1 MINSKLV
8 SVVVNCFNGQD
19 YLKEAL
25 QSVLDQDY
33 ENWELIFWD
42 NCSTDQSKKIFDGF
56 LDSRF
61 KYYYANEHTVLY
73 EARNLA
79 LDKCRG
85 DLIAFLDVDDY
96 WKSNK
101 LSMQVRE
108 FNDDIG
114 LVCSDYL
121 LLNERKNTIKHI
133 KSPRIN
139 ARIGMKSIVSDYSI
153 CMSSI
158 VINKFAINN
167 KNLKFDSRYQ
177 IIGDFK
183 MVVDILNSYKISC
196 VNEALVTY
204 RWHGENISIREK
216 EKHLIELKKL
226 EHECQNEEYLTYLEE
241 KIAYLEAT
249 DLIMGEKKYHSIVKM
264 KKIQSTWK
272 KSKIIFGILMP
283 LWIIK
288 KLRV

>member
-61 KYYYANEHTVLY
+61 KYYYSNEHTVLY

-79 LDKCRG
+79 IDKCSG

-101 LSMQVRE
+101 LSMQVGE

-121 LLNERKNTIKHI
+121 LLNERKQLKYKI
-133 KSPRIN
+133 
-139 ARIGMKSIVSDYSI
+139 D
-153 CMSSI
+153 
-158 VINKFAINN
+158 NKYLTSLSNN
-167 KNLKFDSRYQ
+167 K
-177 IIGDFK
+177 IG
-183 MVVDILNSYKISC
+183 
-196 VNEALVTY
+196 NE
-204 RWHGENISIREK
+204 SIDNNV
-216 EKHLIELKKL
+216 LIK
-226 EHECQNEEYLTYLEE
+226 
-241 KIAYLEAT
+241 
-249 DLIMGEKKYHSIVKM
+249 V
-264 KKIQSTWK
+264 
-272 KSKIIFGILMP
+272 F
-283 LWIIK
+283 
-288 KLRV
+288 